1 MSSVGMREH
10 SFILV
15 CNRSSTELSG
25 FESSEVLHKTLSSLF
40 PLKKKK
46 KKKKKKKPKKATSTN
61 LYNLISIS
69 NRNSHLK
76 FLPVIQRVEPVSGV
90 LGKSLPAAG
99 YIQQVALALLSA

>member
-15 CNRSSTELSG
+15 CNAIGALLSSVALKALKSST
-25 FESSEVLHKTLSSLF
+25 KLF
-40 PLKKKK
+40 PPFSLLKTKP
-46 KKKKKKKPKKATSTN
+46 KKPKKATSTN
-61 LYNLISIS
+61 LYNLVSIS

-76 FLPVIQRVEPVSGV
+76 FLPVTQRVEPVSGV

-99 YIQQVALALLSA
+99 YIQQGSLELPSA

>member
-1 MSSVGMREH
+1 MREH

-25 FESSEVLHKTLSSLF
+25 FESSEVLHKTLSFLF
-40 PLKKKK
+40 PLKKKEQN
-46 KKKKKKKPKKATSTN
+46 PKKATSTN
-61 LYNLISIS
+61 LYNLISVS

-99 YIQQVALALLSA
+99 YIQQVALGLLSA

>member
-1 MSSVGMREH
+1 MREH

-25 FESSEVLHKTLSSLF
+25 FESSEVLHKILSFLF
-40 PLKKKK
+40 PLKKKNK
-46 KKKKKKKPKKATSTN
+46 TQKKPPQLT
-61 LYNLISIS
+61 YNLISVS

-99 YIQQVALALLSA
+99 YIQQVALGLLSA

>member
-1 MSSVGMREH
+1 MREH

-46 KKKKKKKPKKATSTN
+46 KTKPKKATSTN